1 MLGMQTRQRRAV
13 RSSFRFLIPLL
24 AVFLAALG
32 LVGCSSSSKTNDAPL
47 PDAATLLKQ
56 SADTTRKQTSAHV
69 VLTTTGDIKALPI
82 TVLTGDMTLTPAV
95 AAQGKADIMFLG
107 QKLSDV
113 KFVVSDGNLYGAITA
128 GGAME
133 NFGPA
138 ADIYDIST
146 ILSPENGLAN
156 ILTSFTDPKAEGRES
171 VNGVDAVKITGTVPA
186 DAMNKIAP
194 ALKVTGPI
202 PGTAWI
208 REDGDHQL
216 QQVKFDVEQGKNIQM
231 TLSDWGKTVTVDKP
245 AA

>member
-1 MLGMQTRQRRAV
+1 MLGMQTRRRAV
-13 RSSFRFLIPLL
+13 RSPIRFLIPFL

-32 LVGCSSSSKTNDAPL
+32 LVGCSSSPKTNDAPL
-47 PDAATLLKQ
+47 PDATTLLKQ
-56 SADTTRKQTSAHV
+56 SSDTTRSQKSAHV
-69 VLTTTGDIKALPI
+69 VLTTTGDIKSLPI
-82 TVLTGDMTLTPAV
+82 TILTGDMTLTPAV

-113 KFVVSDGNLYGAITA
+113 KFVVSDGNLYGAITT

-138 ADIYDIST
+138 ADIYDISN

-156 ILTSFTDPKAEGRES
+156 ILANFSDAKAEGRES
-171 VNGVDAVKITGTVPA
+171 VNGADAVKVTGTLPA
-186 DAMNKIAP
+186 EAINKIAP
-194 ALKVTGPI
+194 QLKVSGPV

-216 QQVKFDVEQGKNIQM
+216 QQVKFDIAQDKSIQM

>member
-13 RSSFRFLIPLL
+13 RSSFRFLIPFL

-56 SADTTRKQTSAHV
+56 SAETTRKQTSAHV

>member
-1 MLGMQTRQRRAV
+1 MLGMQTRQRRA
-13 RSSFRFLIPLL
+13 SHFRFLIPFL
-24 AVFLAALG
+24 AVVLAALG
-32 LVGCSSSSKTNDAPL
+32 LVGCSSSPKANNAPL
-47 PDAATLLKQ
+47 PDATTLLKQ
-56 SADTTRKQTSAHV
+56 SADTTRAQTSAHV
-69 VLTTTGDIKALPI
+69 VLTTTGDIKSLPI
-82 TVLTGDMTLTPAV
+82 TILTGDMTLKPAV

-156 ILTSFTDPKAEGRES
+156 ILSSFTDAKAEGRES
-171 VNGVDAVKITGTVPA
+171 VNGADAVKITGTVPA

-216 QQVKFDVEQGKNIQM
+216 QQVKFDIAEGKSIQM